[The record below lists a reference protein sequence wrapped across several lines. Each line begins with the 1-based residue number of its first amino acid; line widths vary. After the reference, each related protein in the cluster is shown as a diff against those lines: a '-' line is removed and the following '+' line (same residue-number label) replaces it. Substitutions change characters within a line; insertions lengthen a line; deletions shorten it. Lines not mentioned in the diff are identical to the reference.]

1 MSQSMILFSSTPNH
15 HTPPQRD
22 PHTHRLHGQL
32 LCRRVRASP
41 CRGGRVLMA
50 LLPRLKPSLRRA
62 PLPPEPTYTAPPA
75 YAPRMRARP
84 ARWKS
89 TAAQRHI
96 PPHICAHCFL
106 PSARGGLPQ
115 GFCVCSAPH
124 VRREHRRTAPARL
137 RLLPVPPRI
146 RARPARWKSTAAQRH
161 IPPHICAHCFLPSA
175 RGVLPQ
181 GFCVCSAPHAR
192 REHRRTAPAR
202 LRLLPVPPRIRAM
215 RKGQNTARARAAS
228 PQFHRP
234 VLVLSPSERI

>member
-1 MSQSMILFSSTPNH
+1 
-15 HTPPQRD
+15 
-22 PHTHRLHGQL
+22 
-32 LCRRVRASP
+32 
-41 CRGGRVLMA
+41 MA

-106 PSARGGLPQ
+106 PSARG
-115 GFCVCSAPH
+115 
-124 VRREHRRTAPARL
+124 
-137 RLLPVPPRI
+137 
-146 RARPARWKSTAAQRH
+146 
-161 IPPHICAHCFLPSA
+161 
-175 RGVLPQ
+175 VLPQ
-181 GFCVCSAPHAR
+181 GFCVYSAPHAR

-234 VLVLSPSERI
+234 VLVLSPSEDIIHARPVIFRKANQRPDGNLALSLFISPVYLPLAVQDIGNLLLRFVVVDPQVLQSSKVHILPPHVYATILWHYKGIYATI